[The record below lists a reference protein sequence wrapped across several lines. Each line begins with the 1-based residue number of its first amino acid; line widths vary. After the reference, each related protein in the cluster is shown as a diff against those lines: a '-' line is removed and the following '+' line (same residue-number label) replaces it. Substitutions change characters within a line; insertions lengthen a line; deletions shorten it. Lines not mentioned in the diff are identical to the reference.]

1 MYSPTSPNRIQVG
14 AIFEDRDRRRIG
26 RRVRVIEVNWTMRKV
41 IVETLGINKRAT
53 EVKIDRLMLGKQYRL
68 VPPPAEPPTPAEQDE
83 AEIRRSRMGIPS

>member
-1 MYSPTSPNRIQVG
+1 MYSPTSPSRIQVG
-14 AIFEDRDRRRIG
+14 AIFEDRDHRRPG

-68 VPPPAEPPTPAEQDE
+68 VSSPDE
-83 AEIRRSRMGIPS
+83 AQVTHNAQA